1 MSSLINGYLKI
12 AELKKIDPKKII
24 RGEKEDR
31 IPISISVNEESNY
44 GNNCGIYVYQNK
56 EERDAKKRRHYL
68 GNGSVVWTDG
78 TIVLGQKDNKNNNNN
93 QSGRPIQSPF
103 PEAEPQSEPTD
114 FDDLPF

>member
-1 MSSLINGYLKI
+1 MSSVINGYIKI

-31 IPISISVNEESNY
+31 IPISISINEESNF
-44 GNNCGIYVYQNK
+44 GNNCGIYVSQSK

-78 TIVLGQKDNKNNNNN
+78 TIVLGQRDNKNNNN
-93 QSGRPIQSPF
+93 QSGETIQSPF
-103 PEAEPQSEPTD
+103 PEATSQSEPKD